1 MKFAAIL
8 LLLTVSFA
16 LVGCGRAP
24 TKDLANEPLT
34 VEDWKDMPVESKYEI
49 GTFERLKLGEPKLQ
63 DDREWQ
69 LFARNVMLPAK
80 KRELPS
86 AVK

>member
-16 LVGCGRAP
+16 LVGCGRTP
-24 TKDLANEPLT
+24 TRDIADEPLT
-34 VEDWKDMPVESKYEI
+34 IDGWKVLPVDSKYEI

-69 LFARNVMLPAK
+69 LFARSVMLPAK